1 MADSEKETDGTSVN
15 SGLDARKATIL
26 QTVVKEHILTGQPV
40 GSGHL
45 SGSSGLAISSAT
57 IRNEMSVLER
67 EGYLTHPHT
76 SAGRIPTDRGY
87 RYFVDSIGEPARL
100 SEPKTAQVRRF
111 FDAARADIEQLMA
124 ETSRLLTGLT
134 DYAAVV
140 VAPPTESVTIR
151 SIQVVDLGSV
161 ALIVAVLSNGVVE
174 KGSFEAA
181 DISESVVNA
190 ATARLSQQ
198 FNGRTLS
205 DVGQSVLP
213 ASGDARVDA
222 VCESATRAL
231 RPRYSAEHDPRDS
244 RDSRDPRDSREVYV
258 GGASRMVGAFDTVS
272 TIRSVL
278 ATLEEQYVVV
288 NLVREALDRPA
299 PNPVHVSI
307 GGEHGTDSAYESLLS
322 CSVVVAPY
330 LVDGKK
336 VGTVGVLGPTR
347 MDYPEAMAAVTA
359 VSEGLT
365 ERLS

>member
-1 MADSEKETDGTSVN
+1 MAESEKETEGTPVH

-45 SGSSGLAISSAT
+45 SGSTGLAISSAT

-140 VAPPTESVTIR
+140 VAPPTESITIR

-174 KGSFEAA
+174 KASFDAA

-190 ATARLSQQ
+190 ATARLSQH

-205 DVGQSVLP
+205 DVGQGILSP
-213 ASGDARVDA
+213 SGDARIDA

-231 RPRYSAEHDPRDS
+231 RPRNYSADQ
-244 RDSRDPRDSREVYV
+244 DSREVFV

-272 TIRSVL
+272 TIKSVL

-347 MDYPEAMAAVTA
+347 MDYLEAMAAVTA

-365 ERLS
+365 ERLSEG

>member
-1 MADSEKETDGTSVN
+1 MADHELKDTEGPPAAAAPAS
-15 SGLDARKATIL
+15 LDARKATIL
-26 QTVVKEHILTGQPV
+26 RTVVQEHILTGQPV

-45 SGSSGLAISSAT
+45 SASTGLAISSAT

-87 RYFVDSIGEPARL
+87 RYFVDSIAEPARL
-100 SEPKTAQVRRF
+100 SDTKTAQVRRF

-140 VAPPTESVTIR
+140 VAPHTESVTIR

-161 ALIVAVLSNGVVE
+161 ALVVAVLSNGVVE
-174 KGSFEAA
+174 KASFEAP

-190 ATARLSQQ
+190 SSARLNQQ
-198 FNGRTLS
+198 FNGRTLA
-205 DVGQSVLP
+205 DVSQSTLP
-213 ASGDARVDA
+213 ASGDPRVDS
-222 VCESATRAL
+222 VCESSVQAL
-231 RPRYSAEHDPRDS
+231 RS
-244 RDSRDPRDSREVYV
+244 RSFQTDQDSREVFV

-330 LVDGKK
+330 MVDGKM

-365 ERLS
+365 ERLSDN

>member
-1 MADSEKETDGTSVN
+1 MAESDNATEGASGPP
-15 SGLDARKATIL
+15 GLDARKATIL

-45 SGSSGLAISSAT
+45 SGSTGLAISSAT

-76 SAGRIPTDRGY
+76 SAGRVPTDRGY

-100 SEPKTAQVRRF
+100 SETKTAQVRQF
-111 FDAARADIEQLMA
+111 FDEQLMA

-161 ALIVAVLSNGVVE
+161 ALVVAVLSNGVIE
-174 KGSFEAA
+174 KASFEIE
-181 DISESVVNA
+181 DISESIVNA

-205 DVGQSVLP
+205 DVSQTVLP
-213 ASGDARVDA
+213 SSGDLRVDA
-222 VCESATRAL
+222 VCESATRGL
-231 RPRYSAEHDPRDS
+231 RPRNYSADQDS
-244 RDSRDPRDSREVYV
+244 RQDSREVFV

-272 TIRSVL
+272 TIKSVL

-299 PNPVHVSI
+299 LNPVHVSI
-307 GGEHGTDSAYESLLS
+307 GGEHGSDSAYESLLS

-330 LVDGKK
+330 LIDGKK

-365 ERLS
+365 ERLSEG

>member
-1 MADSEKETDGTSVN
+1 MGESEPKAEEAPPV
-15 SGLDARKATIL
+15 LDARKATIL
-26 QTVVKEHILTGQPV
+26 RTVVQEHILTGQPV

-45 SGSSGLAISSAT
+45 SGATGLAVSSAT

-87 RYFVDSIGEPARL
+87 RYFVDSIGEPTRL
-100 SEPKTAQVRRF
+100 SEPKTAQVRNF

-124 ETSRLLTGLT
+124 ETSRLLAGLT

-151 SIQVVDLGSV
+151 SIQVVDLGAV
-161 ALIVAVLSNGVVE
+161 ALVVAVLSNGVVE
-174 KGSFEAA
+174 KASFETEDA
-181 DISESVVNA
+181 SETIVNA
-190 ATARLSQQ
+190 ASARLSKF

-205 DVGQSVLP
+205 DVNESMLTS
-213 ASGDARVDA
+213 SGDSRVDA
-222 VCESATRAL
+222 VCGAATLAL
-231 RPRYSAEHDPRDS
+231 RPRHHSADHES
-244 RDSRDPRDSREVYV
+244 RESREVFV

-272 TIRSVL
+272 TIKGVL

-299 PNPVHVSI
+299 LNPVHVSI
-307 GGEHGTDSAYESLLS
+307 GVEHGTDSAYESLLS

-330 LVDGKK
+330 LLDGKTI
-336 VGTVGVLGPTR
+336 GTVGVLGPTR

-365 ERLS
+365 ERLSER